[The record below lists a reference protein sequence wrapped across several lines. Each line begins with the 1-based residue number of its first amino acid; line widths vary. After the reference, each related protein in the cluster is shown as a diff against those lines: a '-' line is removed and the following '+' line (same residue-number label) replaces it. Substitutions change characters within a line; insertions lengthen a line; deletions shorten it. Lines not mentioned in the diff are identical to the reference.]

1 MASSSST
8 APGAGA
14 AASKANA
21 IDDLLGL
28 ETELNAI
35 QAGIQQIDKIAP
47 NAPMSFPTD
56 NMLPLNM
63 SMPQPQ
69 QQQQQPVVQQP
80 RKPVAVMNQNP
91 PVSEFSTAPFL
102 PPPPS
107 RGGRKQEPGGSG
119 GAGAGQGQDRY
130 AVFDNVQRYAHNNN
144 ILQQQSSGAGAF
156 GNAFMDE
163 GPSSIFNQ
171 SPAAGMSD
179 SGPTSLQTQ
188 NNGMFGPGGQPPVQQ
203 QQVS

>member
-8 APGAGA
+8 AAGAAA

-56 NMLPLNM
+56 NMLPL
-63 SMPQPQ
+63 SLSVPQQQQQQ

-107 RGGRKQEPGGSG
+107 RGGRKQEPGGP
-119 GAGAGQGQDRY
+119 GAGQGQDRY

-156 GNAFMDE
+156 GNAFMDDGE
-163 GPSSIFNQ
+163 WNKLSN
-171 SPAAGMSD
+171 
-179 SGPTSLQTQ
+179 LRK
-188 NNGMFGPGGQPPVQQ
+188 
-203 QQVS
+203 